1 MQIVQIINT
10 VQLQY
15 KIRSTDL
22 WTSILDLKGQ
32 PLTADRVYSA
42 MVHNNIIMN
51 QKDIEIFKTK
61 QGVL

>member
-15 KIRSTDL
+15 KIRLADL
-22 WTSILDLKGQ
+22 WTSRLDLKGK
-32 PLTADRVYSA
+32 PLTADPVYSA

-51 QKDIEIFKTK
+51 QEDEKI
-61 QGVL
+61 